1 MNPGSGE
8 RRRTPVLQR
17 HSLTIRSAHRIDI
30 LSWPLAWLG
39 LDGRI
44 VWINPGDIV
53 LATARRP

>member
-1 MNPGSGE
+1 
-8 RRRTPVLQR
+8 VLQR